1 MMTGMFLIVIATY
14 DNILRDEYNRHALWW
29 INSWACTAAGALG
42 VMAAEVSV
50 LILAFIA
57 FER

>member
-1 MMTGMFLIVIATY
+1 MMTGMFLLVIATY

-29 INSWACTAAGALG
+29 VNSWACTAAGTLG